1 MPYSVRK
8 KHKKQTKQQQKILPF
23 LMLYSLKRSK
33 LNQKQVQINMNNGS
47 GFLLILD

>member
-8 KHKKQTKQQQKILPF
+8 KKPQNPNKKTLSF

-33 LNQKQVQINMNNGS
+33 LNQKQIQISMNNGS